1 MCCRSLHIIRRFSA
15 LMWNNFLCKAM
26 RTEWDYIQAV
36 LKVMCFYA
44 FIQHTVAPDPAG
56 VKRIHK
62 DLEQLRL
69 PPSAFSASSVYK
81 NQPESQAHKA
91 NLVVFASQ
99 EESSGAWCP
108 AKPIQAERSEWLQIE
123 FDTLK
128 IMRVLFTEGR
138 ANNQLLYANN
148 NSQTIAISLDPPI
161 VAKRFRLYPYNE
173 LEPRFMCL
181 RIAVYGSVF
190 TDGVIEYSIP
200 EGDVYR
206 MDPRQHVSLNDTSY
220 DGSWIIPPV
229 TSNNPES
236 ITSRRAY
243 FYGGI
248 GLLMDKQYYEGSLP
262 ETADNHNVVGWFR
275 RQHSRPSEHI
285 MMLFCFDQVRN
296 FTELRLHALNSL
308 RYVALFRRALIQFSI
323 GGRYYDRKSAA
334 ILYEGRRDTQ
344 SRQARWV
351 SIPLDHRIGRFVRI
365 TLWFD
370 YDWIV
375 LSEITFDSVPVS
387 SSMVPAVE
395 KLSDPV
401 MKLSDVD
408 LNQLDEQHLPWS
420 NFDYSV
426 EERDEQQNG
435 STGRTALDS
444 LVPPTGSLA
453 PKISL
458 DPPLL
463 VQTQPARHRNIVDDS
478 PVNSV
483 AKGRSSNI
491 PYIIAILCCCLGS
504 VAFATLF
511 GFMLYRLRRHRHRR
525 LKKSHKNQLQ
535 SIDGTK
541 HQLPLLLGSSHHTP
555 NNFYPPG
562 TSTSTLIADPSLQ
575 SMLANSLQYKNA
587 PSGTVKPDSTMFGIP
602 YNTAGLFSP
611 GSVSLSHPLPDTIT
625 SQHYT
630 AFAPGLDQ
638 ESLLA
643 LQLLH
648 SGSTPG
654 SNFSSLGGAMT
665 MSRRGIHEPYPL
677 VSVSTACPYP
687 PTVAITNSHVPAMN
701 NGPVKLPFC
710 PPPPPDQPLPPLPP
724 PSTSPDLIQ
733 RQPFPDNPSGNR
745 IQGSSGP
752 SVASY
757 APPFPTHS
765 FAPDSGLMLSLDGSM
780 PEYASASLFSGNGSV
795 QPSPGQP
802 PLAGPASAKPLGPDC
817 DKTKGSGETYCV
829 PHQNGI
835 HGHGSLW
842 GPSQSQFPPRLD
854 LLTTGTNI
862 TFSTV
867 PGTNSDCHT
876 GSLGSS
882 GMYYLTNTT
891 DSAQFDLNQI
901 PVHDPSLHPSAM
913 FLPFPSST
921 HFVPMHGLTL
931 FPEQRVDVPGGVLK
945 FPQNLFDTQRAT
957 ADSEFSRFAASL
969 NHSASGTNG
978 TTDTTDGQGDSG

>member
-1 MCCRSLHIIRRFSA
+1 
-15 LMWNNFLCKAM
+15 
-26 RTEWDYIQAV
+26 
-36 LKVMCFYA
+36 
-44 FIQHTVAPDPAG
+44 
-56 VKRIHK
+56 
-62 DLEQLRL
+62 
-69 PPSAFSASSVYK
+69 
-81 NQPESQAHKA
+81 
-91 NLVVFASQ
+91 LVVFASQ

-138 ANNQLLYANN
+138 ANNQNAYVPAFLLRYQRQTGHRWYDYRMRNGTKASRFFTLLYANN

-206 MDPRQHVSLNDTSY
+206 MDPRHHVSLNDTSY
-220 DGSWIIPPV
+220 DGSWIIPPT
-229 TSNNPES
+229 TSNSPES

-262 ETADNHNVVGWFR
+262 EAVDNHNVVGWFR

-296 FTELRLHALNSL
+296 FTELRIHALNSL
-308 RYVALFRRALIQFSI
+308 HYVALFRRALIQFSI

-334 ILYEGRRDTQ
+334 ILYESRRDTQ
-344 SRQARWV
+344 HRQARWV

-387 SSMVPAVE
+387 SSMVSAVE

-408 LNQLDEQHLPWS
+408 LNQLDEEHLPWS

-426 EERDEQQNG
+426 EERNEPQNG
-435 STGRTALDS
+435 STGRAALDS
-444 LVPPTGSLA
+444 LLPPTGSLA
-453 PKISL
+453 PQISL
-458 DPPLL
+458 DPPPLA
-463 VQTQPARHRNIVDDS
+463 QTQPVRHRNIVADN

-541 HQLPLLLGSSHHTP
+541 HQLPLLLASSHHTP
-555 NNFYPPG
+555 NNVYPPG

-575 SMLANSLQYKNA
+575 SMLASPLQYKNA
-587 PSGTVKPDSTMFGIP
+587 PSGTMKPDSTMFGIP
-602 YNTAGLFSP
+602 YNTTGLFPP
-611 GSVSLSHPLPDTIT
+611 GSVTLSHPLPDSIA
-625 SQHYT
+625 SQHYA

-638 ESLLA
+638 
-643 LQLLH
+643 
-648 SGSTPG
+648 G
-654 SNFSSLGGAMT
+654 
-665 MSRRGIHEPYPL
+665 
-677 VSVSTACPYP
+677 
-687 PTVAITNSHVPAMN
+687 
-701 NGPVKLPFC
+701 
-710 PPPPPDQPLPPLPP
+710 
-724 PSTSPDLIQ
+724 
-733 RQPFPDNPSGNR
+733 
-745 IQGSSGP
+745 
-752 SVASY
+752 
-757 APPFPTHS
+757 
-765 FAPDSGLMLSLDGSM
+765 
-780 PEYASASLFSGNGSV
+780 EY
-795 QPSPGQP
+795 
-802 PLAGPASAKPLGPDC
+802 DC
-817 DKTKGSGETYCV
+817 V
-829 PHQNGI
+829 N
-835 HGHGSLW
+835 
-842 GPSQSQFPPRLD
+842 
-854 LLTTGTNI
+854 
-862 TFSTV
+862 V
-867 PGTNSDCHT
+867 
-876 GSLGSS
+876 
-882 GMYYLTNTT
+882 
-891 DSAQFDLNQI
+891 
-901 PVHDPSLHPSAM
+901 
-913 FLPFPSST
+913 
-921 HFVPMHGLTL
+921 
-931 FPEQRVDVPGGVLK
+931 
-945 FPQNLFDTQRAT
+945 
-957 ADSEFSRFAASL
+957 
-969 NHSASGTNG
+969 
-978 TTDTTDGQGDSG
+978 